1 MVHPQTTSNSPLSSR
16 IALPTALIMS
26 ALFGIGIAFVP
37 LPQGGHAEN
46 REIPA
51 KSGSGAASL
60 AGKSIT
66 PVIPSPSEA
75 RAKPDESG
83 SQELVDFCAQNVTMS
98 RSFVVF
104 SRGTCVVIEEPCDD
118 PLAAAREKLKKCAI
132 PNAQFVAERVDDGD
146 LIIAFEQPVF
156 HRFTRSKIETI
167 EPWLNQS
174 AQALLTPEESVG
186 IRGNWQAD
194 LSAKAGLLAR
204 RWLLED
210 ASSLKPLRIIRAR
223 QSVDGES

>member
-1 MVHPQTTSNSPLSSR
+1 MVHPQATSCSPLSSR
-16 IALPTALIMS
+16 IALPTALILS

-37 LPQGGHAEN
+37 LPQGGQATN

-51 KSGSGAASL
+51 KSSTGASL
-60 AGKSIT
+60 ADESIT
-66 PVIPSPSEA
+66 PAIPRPSEA

-83 SQELVDFCAQNVTMS
+83 SQELVDFCAQNVTMN

-156 HRFTRSKIETI
+156 HRFTRSKIAMI

-186 IRGNWQAD
+186 IQGSWQAD
-194 LSAKAGLLAR
+194 LSAKVGLLAR

-223 QSVDGES
+223 QSVNGES